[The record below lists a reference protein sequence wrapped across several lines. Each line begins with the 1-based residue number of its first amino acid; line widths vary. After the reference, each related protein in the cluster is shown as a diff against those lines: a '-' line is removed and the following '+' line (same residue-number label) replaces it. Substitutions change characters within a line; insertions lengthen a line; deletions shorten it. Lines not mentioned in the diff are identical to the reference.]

1 MNTIRTSLQA
11 LTDSLLQ
18 NQFTH
23 TNFSPKMRAT
33 NFLLAL
39 MASATVAIA
48 APASEAGTHTLSTRW
63 GDCPNGWKWCE
74 V

>member
-1 MNTIRTSLQA
+1 
-11 LTDSLLQ
+11 
-18 NQFTH
+18 
-23 TNFSPKMRAT
+23 MRAT